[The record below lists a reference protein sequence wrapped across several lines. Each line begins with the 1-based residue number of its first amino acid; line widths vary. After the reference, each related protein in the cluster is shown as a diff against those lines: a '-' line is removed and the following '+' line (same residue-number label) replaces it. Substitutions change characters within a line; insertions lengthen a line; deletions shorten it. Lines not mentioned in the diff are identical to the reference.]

1 MAGSLLGINP
11 FDEPDVTVSKNTTT
25 ALLQG
30 QLETDTTPWVTLID
44 EAGIRVDGRRSG
56 SADTGAL
63 TSSLRGFLTAVQP
76 GDYLALLA
84 YLPGTPQHETAMA
97 ALADQVRL
105 WVRAPVTVNMGPRY
119 LHSTGQLHK
128 GGPATGVFVIITV
141 SADSDIA
148 IPGEAFGFGQLN
160 LAQAEGD
167 YRVLAGLD
175 RRVIRVH
182 LSCPMDMG
190 LEKLSACLE
199 TDAMASG

>member
-1 MAGSLLGINP
+1 M
-11 FDEPDVTVSKNTTT
+11 SKNITTT
-25 ALLQG
+25 LLQG

-63 TSSLRGFLTAVQP
+63 ASSLIGFLAAVQP
-76 GDYLALLA
+76 GDYVALLP
-84 YLPGTPQHETAMA
+84 YLPAIPQHEAAMA
-97 ALADQVRL
+97 TLATRVRL
-105 WVRAPVTVNMGPRY
+105 WVRTPVTVNMGPRY

-141 SADSDIA
+141 SADSDVA

-182 LSCPMDMG
+182 LSCPTDIG